1 MANSNLNKD
10 SLEIRLGSDL
20 KFPISGSFE
29 PISGLDLV
37 LQDMQQL
44 LLTLPGERV
53 NRPNYGCA
61 LRNQIWENIDVVAT
75 EGPNSIKTALELF
88 EPRIQVLG
96 VGVVEVNENTGL
108 IAFNIEFKVK
118 ETDQNVSLV
127 FPFRTGTQLSLA

>member
-1 MANSNLNKD
+1 MANSNLSKD

-20 KFPISGSFE
+20 KFPISGVFE
-29 PISGLDLV
+29 PISGIDLI

-44 LLTLPGERV
+44 LLTVPGERV
-53 NRPNYGCA
+53 NRPEFGCT
-61 LRNQIWENIDVVAT
+61 LRNQIWENIDVVAAQA
-75 EGPNSIKTALELF
+75 PNSIRAALELY

-108 IAFNIEFKVK
+108 IAFNITFRIK

-127 FPFRTGTQLSLA
+127 FPFRTGTQLSLT